1 MFLGYL
7 FFSFG
12 LRRIPASQAMTLAL
26 FELPV
31 ATLLAVIL
39 IGESLTFSNYLGLL
53 SIFLCIIVLTKK

>member
-1 MFLGYL
+1 GIYIAFVPMFLGYL

-39 IGESLTFSNYLGLL
+39 VGESLTLSNYL
-53 SIFLCIIVLTKK
+53 